1 MPRLTL
7 TFDNGPHPDTTEEV
21 LRVLDERGLRATFFV
36 VGDELARP
44 GGRATAE
51 RARAAGH
58 WIGNHSMTHR
68 VPLGDGGEDQVEE
81 EIGAAQELLADLAHP
96 DRLFRPF
103 GGGGHL
109 GPHLLSPTALAYLVD
124 HRYTVVLWN
133 SVPRDWEDPTGWVER
148 ARQDVAGREWTV
160 LVLHDLPTGA
170 MDHLAGFIDG
180 ELAAGVEI
188 VRELPDECVPVRRG
202 VQRAPIDHLVS
213 GGRSGG
219 RRAADH

>member
-7 TFDNGPHPDTTEEV
+7 TFDNGPHPETTEAV
-21 LRVLDERGLRATFFV
+21 LRVLDERQVRATFFV

-44 GGRATAE
+44 GGRASAE
-51 RARAAGH
+51 RARASGH

-68 VPLGDGGEDQVEE
+68 VPLGEGGQVEE
-81 EIGAAQELLADLAHP
+81 EIGAAQELLGDLSHP

-109 GPHLLSPTALAYLVD
+109 GPHLLSPTALDYLVQ
-124 HRYTVVLWN
+124 HRYTLALWN
-133 SVPRDWEDPTGWVER
+133 CVPRDWEDPTGWAER
-148 ARQDVAGREWTV
+148 ARQDVANQEWTV

-170 MDHLAGFIDG
+170 MEHLGGFIDG

-188 VRELPDECVPVRRG
+188 VQELPEECLPIRRG
-202 VQRAPIDHLVS
+202 VTRAPVDRLVAPGVS
-213 GGRSGG
+213 PD
-219 RRAADH
+219 A

>member
-7 TFDNGPHPDTTEEV
+7 TFDNGPHPETTEGV
-21 LRVLDERGLRATFFV
+21 LRVLDERQLRATFFV
-36 VGDELARP
+36 VGDELARS

-58 WIGNHSMTHR
+58 WIGNHSMTHQ
-68 VPLGDGGEDQVEE
+68 VPLGDGGDDGDQAEE
-81 EIGAAQELLADLAHP
+81 EIGAAQELLGDLAHP

-109 GPHLLSPTALAYLVD
+109 GPHLLSPAALAYLVK
-124 HRYTVVLWN
+124 HRYSVVLWN

-148 ARQDVAGREWTV
+148 ARQDVANQEWTV

-170 MDHLAGFIDG
+170 MDHLAAFIDG

-188 VRELPDECVPVRRG
+188 VQELPEGCVPIRRG
-202 VQRAPIDHLVS
+202 VTRGPVEHLVAS
-213 GGRSGG
+213 GVAPDG
-219 RRAADH
+219 

>member
-7 TFDNGPHPDTTEEV
+7 TFDNGPHPETTEGV
-21 LRVLDERGLRATFFV
+21 LRVLDERQLRATFFV

-51 RARAAGH
+51 RVRAAGH

-68 VPLGDGGEDQVEE
+68 VPLGDGGGDIDQVEE
-81 EIGAAQELLADLAHP
+81 EIGAAQELLRDLAHP

-109 GPHLLSPTALAYLVD
+109 GPHLLSSTALAYLID
-124 HRYTVVLWN
+124 HRYTLALWN

-148 ARQDVAGREWTV
+148 ARQDVANQEWTV

-170 MDHLAGFIDG
+170 MDQLAGFIDAV
-180 ELAAGVEI
+180 LAAGVEI
-188 VRELPDECVPVRRG
+188 VQELPEDCLPIRRG
-202 VQRAPIDHLVS
+202 VTRGPVDHLVAP
-213 GGRSGG
+213 GGTP
-219 RRAADH
+219 DV

>member
-7 TFDNGPHPDTTEEV
+7 TFDNGPHPETTDQV

-44 GGRATAE
+44 GGRAVAE

-68 VPLGDGGEDQVEE
+68 VPLGLGTESQVEQ
-81 EIGAAQELLADLAHP
+81 EIGAAQELLGDLGHP

-103 GGGGHL
+103 GGGGEL
-109 GPHLLSPTALAYLVD
+109 GPHLLSRAAVTYLRE
-124 HRYTVVLWN
+124 HRYTLVLWN
-133 SVPRDWEDPTGWVER
+133 SVPRDWEDPVGWVDR
-148 ARQDVAGREWTV
+148 ALEDVANQDQTV

-170 MDHLAGFIDG
+170 MGHLAEFVDQA
-180 ELAAGVEI
+180 LAFGAEI
-188 VRELPDECVPVRRG
+188 VQELPTECVPIHTG
-202 VQRAPIDHLVS
+202 VDQAPIDHLVT
-213 GGRSGG
+213 G
-219 RRAADH
+219 

>member
-7 TFDNGPHPDTTEEV
+7 TFDNGPHPETTEGV
-21 LRVLDERGLRATFFV
+21 LRVLDERRLRATFFV

-68 VPLGDGGEDQVEE
+68 VPLGMGGGEGGDQVEE
-81 EIGAAQELLADLAHP
+81 EIGAAQELLGDLAHP

-109 GPHLLSPTALAYLVD
+109 GPHLLSSTALAYLVRR
-124 HRYTVVLWN
+124 RYTLALWTC
-133 SVPRDWEDPTGWVER
+133 VPRDWEDPTGWVDR
-148 ARQDVAGREWTV
+148 ARQAVTNQEWTV

-170 MDHLAGFIDG
+170 MEHLAAFVDG

-188 VRELPDECVPVRRG
+188 VQELPDECVPVRRG
-202 VQRAPIDHLVS
+202 VQRAPIDHLVAS
-213 GGRSGG
+213 GVAPDS
-219 RRAADH
+219 